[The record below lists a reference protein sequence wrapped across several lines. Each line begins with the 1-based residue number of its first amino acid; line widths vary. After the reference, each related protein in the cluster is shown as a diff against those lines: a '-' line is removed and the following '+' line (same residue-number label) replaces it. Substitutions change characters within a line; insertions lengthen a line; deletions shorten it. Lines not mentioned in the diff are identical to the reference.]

1 MGVSTGKNRGFLSMN
16 GERGW
21 GSLGGVLGRLG
32 AVFGPSWAVLG
43 RLGGALG
50 RLGGVLETSWGPL
63 GAVLGRLG
71 VFLTLHKWVFRLVKI
86 VVF

>member
-1 MGVSTGKNRGFLSMN
+1 MGVSTGKNRGFLSLN

-21 GSLGGVLGRLG
+21 GSLGGVLGR
-32 AVFGPSWAVLG
+32 PSWAVLG

-50 RLGGVLETSWGPL
+50 RLGGVLVTSWGPL

-71 VFLTLHKWVFRLVKI
+71 VFLILPKWVFRLVKI